1 MILVRRAGE
10 RGGGD
15 HGWLRTRHTFSFADY
30 FDPRW
35 MNFRALR
42 VLNEDIVEPGHG
54 FPRHSHRD
62 AEIVSLVLEGSL
74 EHKDSMGNGSVIRPG
89 DVQRMSAGTGV
100 SHSEYNPSKTERV
113 HFLQIWFLP
122 DRRGYPPSYEQ
133 REFSAEQRR
142 DRLALLASND
152 GREGSVT
159 IHQDVD
165 LYMGALAPGAELAHE
180 LRSGRH
186 AWVQVTRGRLRVLGE
201 ELNTGDGAA
210 ISEEAKVALSAPE
223 ATEVVLF
230 DLG

>member
-1 MILVRRAGE
+1 MMLVRRSDE

-30 FDPRW
+30 YDPRW

-42 VLNEDIVEPGHG
+42 VLNEDVVEPGHG

-74 EHKDSMGNGSVIRPG
+74 EHKDSLGSGSVIRPG

-100 SHSEYNPSKTERV
+100 SHSEYNPSKSERL

-122 DRRGYPPSYEQ
+122 DRQGYAPSYEQ
-133 REFSAEQRR
+133 RAFSEEQRR

-159 IHQDVD
+159 LHQDAD
-165 LYMGALAPGAELAHE
+165 LYMGTLTPGKELDHDLA
-180 LRSGRH
+180 SGRY
-186 AWVQVTRGRLRVLGE
+186 AWVQVTRGRVRAFDQELGA
-201 ELNTGDGAA
+201 GDGAA
-210 ISEEAKVALSAPE
+210 IGEERKIALTALEPS
-223 ATEVVLF
+223 EVVLF

>member
-1 MILVRRAGE
+1 MMLVRRSDE

-30 FDPRW
+30 YDPRW
-35 MNFRALR
+35 MSFRTLR
-42 VLNEDIVEPGHG
+42 VLNEDVVEPGHG

-74 EHKDSMGNGSVIRPG
+74 EHRDSLGNGSVIRPG

-100 SHSEYNPSKTERV
+100 SHSEYNPSKSERL

-122 DRRGYPPSYEQ
+122 DRQGHTPSYEQ
-133 REFSAEQRR
+133 RAFSEEQRR
-142 DRLALLASND
+142 DRLALLASNN

-159 IHQDVD
+159 LHQDAD
-165 LYMGALAPGAELAHE
+165 LYMGTLTPGKELDHELA
-180 LRSGRH
+180 SGRY
-186 AWVQVTRGRLRVLGE
+186 AWLQVARGRVRAFDE
-201 ELNTGDGAA
+201 ELGAGDGAA
-210 ISEEAKVALSAPE
+210 IGEERKIALTALEPS
-223 ATEVVLF
+223 EVVLF

>member
-1 MILVRRAGE
+1 MIVLRRSEE

-30 FDPRW
+30 YDPRW

-100 SHSEYNPSKTERV
+100 SHSEYNPSRTDPV

-122 DRRGYPPSYEQ
+122 DRPGYPASYEQ
-133 REFSAEQRR
+133 KAFGEEERR
-142 DRLALLASND
+142 DRLRLVASRD

-159 IHQDVD
+159 LHQDAS
-165 LYMGALAPGAELAHE
+165 LYVGSLSPGVELTHALAPG
-180 LRSGRH
+180 RH
-186 AWVQVTRGRLRVLGE
+186 
-201 ELNTGDGAA
+201 
-210 ISEEAKVALSAPE
+210 
-223 ATEVVLF
+223 
-230 DLG
+230 

>member
-1 MILVRRAGE
+1 MILVRRSGE

-30 FDPRW
+30 YDPRW

-42 VLNEDIVEPGHG
+42 VLNEDIVDPGQG
-54 FPRHSHRD
+54 FPQHSHRD

-74 EHKDSMGNGSVIRPG
+74 EHKDSLGTGSVIRPG

-100 SHSEYNPSKTERV
+100 SHSEYNPSQSDRL

-133 REFSAEQRR
+133 RAFSEEQRR

-152 GREGSVT
+152 GRDGSVT
-159 IHQDVD
+159 IHQDAD
-165 LYMGALAPGAELAHE
+165 LYMGSLSPGAELAHT
-180 LRSGRH
+180 LGAGRH
-186 AWVQVTRGRLRVLGE
+186 AWLQVTRGRVRMLDE
-201 ELNTGDGAA
+201 ELGAGDGAG
-210 ISEEAKVALSAPE
+210 ISEEAKLALTGLEPA
-223 ATEVVLF
+223 EVVLF

>member
-1 MILVRRAGE
+1 MMLVRRSGE

-30 FDPRW
+30 YDPRW

-74 EHKDSMGNGSVIRPG
+74 EHKDSLGNGSVIRPG

-100 SHSEYNPSKTERV
+100 SHSEYNPSKSDRL

-122 DRRGYPPSYEQ
+122 DRQGYAPSYEQ
-133 REFSAEQRR
+133 RVFSEEQRR
-142 DRLALLASND
+142 DRLVLLASND
-152 GREGSVT
+152 AREGSVT
-159 IHQDVD
+159 LHQDAD
-165 LYMGALAPGAELAHE
+165 LYMGTLTSGTELAHD
-180 LRSGRH
+180 LDSARF
-186 AWVQVTRGRLRVLGE
+186 AWMQVTRGRVRVFDQ
-201 ELNTGDGAA
+201 ELAAGDGAA
-210 ISEEAKVALSAPE
+210 IAEERKITLTALEPA
-223 ATEVVLF
+223 EVVLF

>member
-1 MILVRRAGE
+1 MMLVRRSGE

-30 FDPRW
+30 YDPRW

-74 EHKDSMGNGSVIRPG
+74 EHKDSLGNGSVIRPG

-100 SHSEYNPSKTERV
+100 SHSEYNPSKSERL

-122 DRRGYPPSYEQ
+122 DRQGYPPSYEQ
-133 REFSAEQRR
+133 RAFSEEERQ
-142 DRLALLASND
+142 DRLVLLASND

-159 IHQDVD
+159 LHQNAD
-165 LYMGALAPGAELAHE
+165 LYMGTLTPGTELTHALD
-180 LRSGRH
+180 SGRY
-186 AWVQVTRGRLRVLGE
+186 AWVQVTRGRVRVFDQELGA
-201 ELNTGDGAA
+201 GDGAA
-210 ISEEAKVALSAPE
+210 IGEERKMALTALEPAE
-223 ATEVVLF
+223 LVLF

>member
-1 MILVRRAGE
+1 MIVLRKSEE

-30 FDPRW
+30 YDPRW
-35 MNFRALR
+35 MSFRALR
-42 VLNEDIVEPGHG
+42 VLNEDIVQPGNG

-62 AEIVSLVLEGSL
+62 AEIVSIVLEGSL

-100 SHSEYNPSKTERV
+100 SHSEYNPSRSEPV

-122 DRRGYPPSYEQ
+122 DKAGYPPSYEQ
-133 REFSAEQRR
+133 KAFSDEERR
-142 DRLALLASND
+142 DRLRLVASND
-152 GREGSVT
+152 GRDGSVT
-159 IHQDVD
+159 IHQDAD
-165 LYMGALAPGAELAHE
+165 LYVSSLGAGKELTHE

-186 AWVQVTRGRLRVLGE
+186 AWLQVTRGKLRLDGQ
-201 ELNTGDGAA
+201 ELSAGDGAGIRA
-210 ISEEAKVALSAPE
+210 ESRLTLTALEAAD
-223 ATEVVLF
+223 VVLF

>member
-30 FDPRW
+30 YDPRW

-100 SHSEYNPSKTERV
+100 SHSEYNPSKSDRV

-122 DRRGYPPSYEQ
+122 DQRGYPPSYEQ
-133 REFSAEQRR
+133 RAFSEDERR
-142 DRLALLASND
+142 DRLALMASND
-152 GREGSVT
+152 GRNGSVT
-159 IHQDVD
+159 IHQDAC
-165 LYMGALAPGAELAHE
+165 LYMGSLASGAELTHDLE
-180 LRSGRH
+180 RGRH
-186 AWVQVTRGRLRVLGE
+186 AWVQVTRGRVRVSDQELGP
-201 ELNTGDGAA
+201 GDGAA
-210 ISEEAKVALSAPE
+210 ISEESKVGLRALEPA
-223 ATEVVLF
+223 EVVLF